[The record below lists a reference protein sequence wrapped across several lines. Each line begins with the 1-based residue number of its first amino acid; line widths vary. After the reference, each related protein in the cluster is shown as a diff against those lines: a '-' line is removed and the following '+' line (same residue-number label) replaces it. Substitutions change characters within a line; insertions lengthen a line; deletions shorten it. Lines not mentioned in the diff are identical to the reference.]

1 MAQEQLRSIEAS
13 LAQANL
19 GQQLETEQR
28 GDKLTQIRAASYPSQ
43 PFSPNRLGM
52 LLIGL
57 VLGGGL
63 GIGLAAIRD
72 SSDPTIR
79 SVRDLAEITDIKP
92 LAAVPLMFNKA
103 DRRRRLMAWA
113 GALVVAVIAVSVVAS
128 AVVKAS

>member
-1 MAQEQLRSIEAS
+1 
-13 LAQANL
+13 
-19 GQQLETEQR
+19 
-28 GDKLTQIRAASYPSQ
+28 
-43 PFSPNRLGM
+43 
-52 LLIGL
+52 

-92 LAAVPLMFNKA
+92 LAAVPLMLNRA

-128 AVVKAS
+128 AVVKAP